1 MTPDFALLLSHD
13 TVRLL
18 HRAADGWHAVGE
30 ADTAADDLDDRLAM
44 LRRTATSLA
53 RGGLFC
59 KLVLPDSLIRYLDET
74 PPTPDEDVMAT
85 ARRLLDGATPYPVE
99 DLVFDVVTTSDG
111 RFHVAAVARETL
123 EEAEA
128 FAVAHRFNPVIFSG
142 HCEDQTFP
150 TEPDFGQ
157 TAAAADLLG
166 PDTKAET
173 DDAPVSLASGQAPAG
188 VAVGADPDDADTAD
202 DADDTTE
209 GHDNIFA
216 GAPDP
221 QNAVSARPE
230 ELTLVAE
237 VPVADAIPEPALPSA
252 PRLSERASPTRPE
265 APAKPPAETAGS
277 LRAPTG
283 ARVDLAAMHDRA
295 GNDNAGLL
303 AGFLAA
309 VVVVALGSGAL
320 WATGLIGQGGLSA
333 WLDRPSEIPPD
344 AQFASPPQPA
354 QPVPTTEIADLPVPE
369 ETTLSATDTAIQE
382 ALSVPLSPGP
392 QPETPK
398 APADL
403 RAEYAVTGIWP
414 FAPKVPRP
422 PALMDLEDIYATSI
436 DPVQTAF
443 DAVALPAVPD
453 TPPDLLLLAPPS
465 PAPASTS
472 FALNERGFVV
482 PTPDGALNPDG
493 IVVFSGPPPLKPPA
507 DRPRAAE
514 PGEDPVLRALL
525 SGFRPKLRPADLIES
540 TERATL
546 SGLTRNELA
555 RFRPKIRPPSVQE
568 DAIAATASLV
578 PRDST
583 NETLLAG
590 QETEEDTAEPEG
602 NVISVSLRPSFRPSD
617 FGLTVAR
624 AQRQAATAAPSA
636 AAPAT
641 VTTASAAPRA
651 VAPKIP
657 SSASV
662 SREATQKNAI
672 NLRRVNLIGV
682 YGKPSDRRALIRLG
696 NGRYQKVQVGDR
708 LDGGQV
714 SAIGDAEL
722 RYQKSGRNIIL
733 KMPRG

>member
-1 MTPDFALLLSHD
+1 MTPDFALILSHD

-59 KLVLPDSLIRYLDET
+59 KVVLPDSLIRYLDEM
-74 PPTPDEDVMAT
+74 PAGPAEDVMAT

-128 FAVAHRFNPVIFSG
+128 FAVAHRFNPVNFSG

-157 TAAAADLLG
+157 TAVAADLLG

-173 DDAPVSLASGQAPAG
+173 DDVPVSLASGQTQAG
-188 VAVGADPDDADTAD
+188 AVVDPDPDEEDRTYDADNTRED
-202 DADDTTE
+202 D
-209 GHDNIFA
+209 DNIFSD
-216 GAPDP
+216 APDDQKAESP
-221 QNAVSARPE
+221 PSE
-230 ELTLVAE
+230 DLKLVAE
-237 VPVADAIPEPALPSA
+237 VPVAGEDAKPAPLPA
-252 PRLSERASPTRPE
+252 ADLSERATPARPE

-295 GNDNAGLL
+295 ANDNSGLL

-309 VVVVALGSGAL
+309 VVVVALGSCAL
-320 WATGLIGQGGLSA
+320 WATGMIGQGGLSA

-354 QPVPTTEIADLPVPE
+354 QPAPSTDTAERPAPE

-382 ALSVPLSPGP
+382 ALSVPVSPGP
-392 QPETPK
+392 QPETPR

-414 FAPKVPRP
+414 FAPEVPRP
-422 PALMDLEDIYATSI
+422 PPLVDLEDLYATSI
-436 DPVQTAF
+436 DPVQAAF

-453 TPPDLLLLAPPS
+453 TPPDLALLAPSS
-465 PAPASTS
+465 PAPAGTS
-472 FALNERGFVV
+472 FALNDRGFVV
-482 PTPDGALNPDG
+482 PTPDGAVNPDG
-493 IVVFSGPPPLKPPA
+493 IRVFSGPPPLKPPA

-555 RFRPKIRPPSVQE
+555 QFRPKIRPPSIQE

-590 QETEEDTAEPEG
+590 QEPAAAEPDG
-602 NVISVSLRPSFRPSD
+602 NVIRVSLRPSFRPSD

-624 AQRQAATAAPSA
+624 AQQQAATAAPAA

-641 VTTASAAPRA
+641 VTAASVAPRA

-708 LDGGQV
+708 LDGGRV
-714 SAIGDAEL
+714 SAIGDSEL